1 MTVLWY
7 VVLVVLVG
15 ACGLCIGWERGS
27 ARNKELVEKG
37 RKIGYRVGYEKGKA
51 EGAAEE
57 RERMRASPY
66 ARDWPQQGPLEVM
79 TVQCETVTLRA
90 DYIASQDQLYKD
102 PVLKDHVLAEMSK
115 VLYAQVKEFI
125 DVKIEDDP
133 LLYGVRFAGRLIVV
147 KRKDGV
153 KTEGDKE

>member
-27 ARNKELVEKG
+27 ARNKELIEKG

-51 EGAAEE
+51 EGATEE
-57 RERMRASPY
+57 RERMSQSPY
-66 ARDWPQQGPLEVM
+66 ARDWPRAGALEVV
-79 TVQCETVTLRA
+79 TVPCETVTLRA
-90 DYIASQDQLYKD
+90 DYIASQDQLYHD
-102 PVLKDHVLAEMSK
+102 PVLKDQVLSEMSK
-115 VLYAQVKEFI
+115 VLYTQAMDFI

-133 LLYGVRFAGRLIVV
+133 LLNGVRFAGRLIVA
-147 KRKDGV
+147 KRK
-153 KTEGDKE
+153 E